1 MISIT
6 KATTEIARKSLIKL
20 YNLPL
25 YLGSSSPI
33 SDNATL
39 FLIEEK
45 VPRKAIASHEMQ
57 EKSLWALRRRTH
69 VTCLVLA
76 AFCFSWNTD
85 DFESLISTKEM
96 LLGFSIVTTTELGAI
111 SLLGN
116 QISEKIKNGVEKK
129 FELWD
134 STAIMPSYMTMEQN
148 KKYPLQI
155 HINIPLF
162 STKNWILMN
171 RSQKLVNMCKEVVCT
186 TYKLNPEWYFER
198 ERERWKNMLL
208 GEWEVLIN
216 KKV

>member
-1 MISIT
+1 M
-6 KATTEIARKSLIKL
+6 KL

-111 SLLGN
+111 SLEGN

-129 FELWD
+129 FD
-134 STAIMPSYMTMEQN
+134 SNTIMPAYMKMEQN
-148 KKYPLQI
+148 KEYTLQI
-155 HINIPLF
+155 HYINIPVF
-162 STKNWILMN
+162 STKNWILIN
-171 RSQKLVNMCKEVVCT
+171 RSQKFSEYVQGGCLHNL
-186 TYKLNPEWYFER
+186 YKLNPEWYWLLIER
-198 ERERWKNMLL
+198 ERAERICF
-208 GEWEVLIN
+208 WEVVIN
-216 KKV
+216 KEV